1 MTDLRSKL
9 AASGTLAVPRRA
21 GAALPNDVSLKVF
34 RFATT
39 QDLGRLGRTGTAWR
53 DLSLREL
60 TRLPGDWEVRRMAA
74 PDHRV
79 YFRSVAHERAQ
90 WEKPT
95 RAAPPPAVDATSDG
109 TPADVYPPQHNWP
122 GRPAP
127 RPKQRGFGR
136 RPSRLGRRIGRRL
149 GRGLGD
155 GLGSWFG
162 SWFGRGLGR
171 RPGRVRPARTA
182 TPAPRPASCNARRAA
197 AVNPR
202 KPRPATGRW
211 PGLTMTSSGAR
222 ITSVPRS
229 GSGQFTRTRRAS
241 GCSWTGRLPART
253 PTTARAPAAITW
265 TGRRDERAA

>member
-1 MTDLRSKL
+1 MAQDLRSKL

-122 GRPAP
+122 NCSAP
-127 RPKQRGFGR
+127 RPKRTWAR
-136 RPSRLGRRIGRRL
+136 AARPSAQPPDRPSAWTRARRRARQL
-149 GRGLGD
+149 VRQL
-155 GLGSWFG
+155 
-162 SWFGRGLGR
+162 
-171 RPGRVRPARTA
+171 VRPR
-182 TPAPRPASCNARRAA
+182 
-197 AVNPR
+197 
-202 KPRPATGRW
+202 
-211 PGLTMTSSGAR
+211 
-222 ITSVPRS
+222 
-229 GSGQFTRTRRAS
+229 
-241 GCSWTGRLPART
+241 
-253 PTTARAPAAITW
+253 ARAPPWACPACTYRHTGAEAGFLQCAACGGNKPTEITPGDW
-265 TGRRDERAA
+265 AMAWFDDDVFWCSYNLRASQWERPVYEDAPRFRLLMDGQIARANAHYRTRAGSNYLDRSP

>member
-79 YFRSVAHERAQ
+79 YFRNVAHERAQ

-95 RAAPPPAVDATSDG
+95 RAAPPPT
-109 TPADVYPPQHNWP
+109 
-122 GRPAP
+122 AP
-127 RPKQRGFGR
+127 RG
-136 RPSRLGRRIGRRL
+136 
-149 GRGLGD
+149 
-155 GLGSWFG
+155 
-162 SWFGRGLGR
+162 
-171 RPGRVRPARTA
+171 RTA
-182 TPAPRPASCNARRAA
+182 PRAERAA
-197 AVNPR
+197 A
-202 KPRPATGRW
+202 
-211 PGLTMTSSGAR
+211 GAACPPHPLSL
-222 ITSVPRS
+222 IH
-229 GSGQFTRTRRAS
+229 
-241 GCSWTGRLPART
+241 
-253 PTTARAPAAITW
+253 I
-265 TGRRDERAA
+265 